1 MGVQRCQTA
10 GREGDS
16 QIGVLL
22 ELDLLEDEL
31 LMERVRDL
39 DDRAAFEE
47 LVKRYQKKIL
57 NFFYRCNVQYDAE
70 DLAQQTFVRLYRY
83 RLNYKK
89 SAKLTTFIFLL
100 ARQIWID
107 ELRKRTR
114 MQRLKEGWKKETK
127 QAADPQTAASDAC
140 VDLTSAL
147 AQLSEDMRL
156 AVELG
161 IYQGLNYSE
170 VARILEIPEGTVKS
184 RIFNALRK
192 LRQILEQ
199 G

>member
-1 MGVQRCQTA
+1 
-10 GREGDS
+10 
-16 QIGVLL
+16 
-22 ELDLLEDEL
+22 
-31 LMERVRDL
+31 MERVRDL
-39 DDRAAFEE
+39 DDRSAFEE
-47 LVKRYQKKIL
+47 LVKRHQKKIL
-57 NFFYRCNVQYDAE
+57 NFFYRCGVQYDAE

-83 RLNYKK
+83 RLNYKR
-89 SAKLTTFIFLL
+89 SAKLTTFIFMM

-114 MQRLKEGWKKETK
+114 IQRLKEGWRKEAK
-127 QAADPQTAASDAC
+127 QVAEPETAVNDAR
-140 VDLTSAL
+140 VDLTDAL
-147 AQLSEDMRL
+147 AKLSEDMRL

-161 IYQGLNYSE
+161 VYQGLNYSE
-170 VARILEIPEGTVKS
+170 VAQILEVPEGTVKS

>member
-1 MGVQRCQTA
+1 
-10 GREGDS
+10 
-16 QIGVLL
+16 
-22 ELDLLEDEL
+22 
-31 LMERVRDL
+31 MERVRDL
-39 DDRAAFEE
+39 DDRSAFEE
-47 LVKRYQKKIL
+47 LVKRHQKKIL

-114 MQRLKEGWKKETK
+114 RKRLKEGWAEETV
-127 QAADPQTAASDAC
+127 QVVEPITAVSDAR
-140 VDLTSAL
+140 VDIAAAL

-161 IYQGLNYSE
+161 VYQGLNYSE
-170 VARILEIPEGTVKS
+170 VAQILEIPEGTVKS

-199 G
+199 E